1 MEKISSCRFKNIV
14 FKRDGAFEKY
24 LRKHIEN
31 TTRYGDFEE
40 VESAISV
47 YRSLFLNK
55 VTSKIRSYIEKEC
68 REVFYGGEISNKIG
82 NYNCIHKKKH
92 YCKDCGGSQIC
103 QHKRRKYY
111 CKICC
116 QK

>member
-68 REVFYGGEISNKIG
+68 REVFYGGEISNKTG
-82 NYNCIHKKKH
+82 NCNCIHKKKTLL
-92 YCKDCGGSQIC
+92 
-103 QHKRRKYY
+103 
-111 CKICC
+111 
-116 QK
+116 